1 MSFVLVAIESAKVK
15 WQTDQAK
22 AAQQQKLAEPEN
34 AAAAAA
40 ASSNNKMSWGTE
52 LWDQYDNLSIHT
64 NKGIEVLDKYANFL
78 RDRVVIETEYAGKLR
93 RLVKNYQ
100 PKKKEEEDNEFTS
113 RQAFRNLLKEVGDL
127 AGQREVVSETLQL
140 QIIQG
145 VTLLSKTLREDRK
158 KCLND
163 GTMLQQALSAQLSS
177 LERAKRNYDKAYRD
191 SEKAVENYK
200 KADMDFNLSRAEVER
215 YKNIMTSKIQQSDD
229 AKNEYANQLQKT
241 NNLQQ
246 QHYGILLPAVFN
258 RLQELDEK
266 RTRGIREFIIGA
278 ADVESSVA
286 PIIARCMEGIVKA
299 GESINE
305 TEDSLKVIERY
316 QSGFTPP
323 TDIPFEDLSKMDPS
337 AVPQSNYSSVP
348 YNHLT
353 IKSGTLTAAKLK
365 KARGGILN
373 SIFGSNKQRQI
384 IEACIT
390 MKNSLTADGQKEDFS
405 DLPPN
410 QQRKKLQ
417 AKIAELQH
425 KVDQETNTRD
435 GLMKMKI
442 VYEANSSLGNPMT
455 VEGQLNESEHE
466 LEKLKVNLKKYQGFL
481 DKANQLQVANNSP
494 QSNRNQ
500 LQNGHRTSRHSNG
513 SASADDHHDGD
524 DQPDDAGS
532 LSRSDSEDN
541 VAQIQNGHNN
551 NNNGSSASPES
562 GLGTSHTSLP
572 GSGQGSANENA
583 AGEETTYETEVELLQ
598 PLGTCRA
605 LYPFEATSEGSIPMN
620 EGEELQVIENDQ
632 GDGWTRV
639 RRANNSNGWDEG
651 FVPTSY
657 IECTLFA

>member
-1 MSFVLVAIESAKVK
+1 TVASSSSSRHSSNN
-15 WQTDQAK
+15 
-22 AAQQQKLAEPEN
+22 KLAESEN
-34 AAAAAA
+34 AAAEN
-40 ASSNNKMSWGTE
+40 SNNMSWGTE
-52 LWDQYDNLSIHT
+52 LWDQNENLGIHT
-64 NKGIEVLDKYANFL
+64 NRGIDALDKFANFL
-78 RDRVVIETEYAGKLR
+78 RDRVTIETEYAGKLR

-100 PKKKEEEDNEFTS
+100 PKKKEEEDNDV
-113 RQAFRNLLKEVGDL
+113 RNLLKEVGDL
-127 AGQREVVSETLQL
+127 AGQREVVSESLQL

-145 VTLLSKTLREDRK
+145 VTLLSKALREDRK
-158 KCLND
+158 KCLSD
-163 GTMLQQALSAQLSS
+163 GAMLQQNLTTQLSS
-177 LERAKRNYDKAYRD
+177 LERAKRNYEKAYRD
-191 SEKAVENYK
+191 SEKAVDNYK
-200 KADMDFNLSRAEVER
+200 KADMDLNLSRAEVER

-246 QHYGILLPAVFN
+246 QHFSILLPAVLS

-278 ADVESSVA
+278 AEVESSVA

-305 TEDSLKVIERY
+305 KEDSFKVIERY
-316 QSGFTPP
+316 QSGFAPP
-323 TDIPFEDLSKMDPS
+323 TDIPFEDLSKLDPDS
-337 AVPQSNYSSVP
+337 LQDHYNNSMS
-348 YNHLT
+348 NHLT
-353 IKSGTLTAAKLK
+353 MRGTMSANKIKK
-365 KARGGILN
+365 RVGIFN
-373 SIFGSNKQRQI
+373 IFGSN
-384 IEACIT
+384 
-390 MKNSLTADGQKEDFS
+390 KNSLTADGQKEDFS

-417 AKIAELQH
+417 AKIAELQQ
-425 KVDQETNTRD
+425 KIAQETNARD

-455 VEGQLNESEHE
+455 VEGQLNESEHK
-466 LEKLKVNLKKYQGFL
+466 LEKLKIDLKKYQGYFER
-481 DKANQLQVANNSP
+481 ANQAQVANNSP
-494 QSNRNQ
+494 QANRNQ

-513 SASADDHHDGD
+513 SADDHHDEGD

-532 LSRSDSEDN
+532 LSS
-541 VAQIQNGHNN
+541 
-551 NNNGSSASPES
+551 SSASPES

-583 AGEETTYETEVELLQ
+583 IGEDAYFETEVEPLQ

-605 LYPFEATSEGSIPMN
+605 LYPFEASSEGSIPMN
-620 EGEELQVIENDQ
+620 EGEELQVIEIDQ

-639 RRANNSNGWDEG
+639 RRANDSNGWDEG

-657 IECTLFA
+657 IECTLYA

>member
-34 AAAAAA
+34 AAAAP
-40 ASSNNKMSWGTE
+40 SSNNKMSWGTE

-78 RDRVVIETEYAGKLR
+78 RDRVAIETEYAGKLR

-163 GTMLQQALSAQLSS
+163 GTMLQQTLSAQLSS

-532 LSRSDSEDN
+532 LSS
-541 VAQIQNGHNN
+541 
-551 NNNGSSASPES
+551 SSASPES

-583 AGEETTYETEVELLQ
+583 TGEETSYETEVELLQ

>member
-1 MSFVLVAIESAKVK
+1 M
-15 WQTDQAK
+15 WQTDQEEP
-22 AAQQQKLAEPEN
+22 AQQQKLAESEN

-40 ASSNNKMSWGTE
+40 QNSNNKMSWGTD
-52 LWDQYDNLSIHT
+52 LWDQFDNLSLHT
-64 NKGIEVLDKYANFL
+64 NRGIDVLDKYANFL
-78 RDRVVIETEYAGKLR
+78 RDRVAIETEYAGKLR

-163 GTMLQQALSAQLSS
+163 GTVLQQTLSAQLSS

-191 SEKAVENYK
+191 SEKAVENHK

-246 QHYGILLPAVFN
+246 QHYGTLLPAVFN

-305 TEDSLKVIERY
+305 QEDSLKVIERY
-316 QSGFTPP
+316 QSGFQPP
-323 TDIPFEDLSKMDPS
+323 ADIPFEDLSKMDS
-337 AVPQSNYSSVP
+337 SIATQSNYSSVT

-353 IKSGTLTAAKLK
+353 IKGTISGPKFK
-365 KARGGILN
+365 KPRGGILN
-373 SIFGSNKQRQI
+373 SIFGSN
-384 IEACIT
+384 
-390 MKNSLTADGQKEDFS
+390 KEDFS

-466 LEKLKVNLKKYQGFL
+466 LEKLKNDLKKYQGYL
-481 DKANQLQVANNSP
+481 DKANQLQVVNNSP

-513 SASADDHHDGD
+513 SASADDHNDGD

-532 LSRSDSEDN
+532 LS
-541 VAQIQNGHNN
+541 
-551 NNNGSSASPES
+551 SSASPES

-583 AGEETTYETEVELLQ
+583 MGEETCYETEVELLQ

>member
-1 MSFVLVAIESAKVK
+1 MSCLFGYLNATTTTVRSLNCGS
-15 WQTDQAK
+15 K
-22 AAQQQKLAEPEN
+22 AAAG
-34 AAAAAA
+34 
-40 ASSNNKMSWGTE
+40 SSIC
-52 LWDQYDNLSIHT
+52 WDRDPWQRLEEFRDQNDNLAIHT
-64 NKGIEVLDKYANFL
+64 NRGIDALDKYANFL
-78 RDRVVIETEYAGKLR
+78 RDRVAIETEYAGKLR

-113 RQAFRNLLKEVGDL
+113 MQAFRNLLKEVGDL
-127 AGQREVVSETLQL
+127 AGQREVVSESLQL

-145 VTLLSKTLREDRK
+145 VTLLSKTLRDDRK
-158 KCLND
+158 KCLSD
-163 GTMLQQALSAQLSS
+163 GAMLQQNLSTQLSS
-177 LERAKRNYDKAYRD
+177 LERAKRNYEKAYRD

-200 KADMDFNLSRAEVER
+200 KADMDLNLSRAEVER
-215 YKNIMTSKIQQSDD
+215 YKTIMTSKIQQSDD

-246 QHYGILLPAVFN
+246 QHFSILLPAVLS

-278 ADVESSVA
+278 AEVESSVA

-305 TEDSLKVIERY
+305 KEDSFKVIERY

-323 TDIPFEDLSKMDPS
+323 TDIPFEDLSKLDPDS
-337 AVPQSNYSSVP
+337 LQDHYSNSMS
-348 YNHLT
+348 NHLT
-353 IKSGTLTAAKLK
+353 MRGTMSANKIKK
-365 KARGGILN
+365 RVGIFN
-373 SIFGSNKQRQI
+373 IFGSN
-384 IEACIT
+384 
-390 MKNSLTADGQKEDFS
+390 KNSLTADGQKEDFS

-417 AKIAELQH
+417 AKIAELQQ
-425 KVDQETNTRD
+425 KIAQETNARD

-442 VYEANSSLGNPMT
+442 VYETNSSLGNPMT
-455 VEGQLNESEHE
+455 VEGQLNESEHK
-466 LEKLKVNLKKYQGFL
+466 LEKLKIDLKKYQGYFER
-481 DKANQLQVANNSP
+481 ANQAQVANNSP
-494 QSNRNQ
+494 QANRNQ

-513 SASADDHHDGD
+513 SADDHHDEGD

-532 LSRSDSEDN
+532 LSRSGSEDN

-551 NNNGSSASPES
+551 NNNGSASPES

-583 AGEETTYETEVELLQ
+583 IGEDAYFETEVEPLQ

-605 LYPFEATSEGSIPMN
+605 LYPFEASSEGSIPMN
-620 EGEELQVIENDQ
+620 EGEELQVIEIDQ

-639 RRANNSNGWDEG
+639 RRANDSNGWDEG

-657 IECTLFA
+657 IECTLYA

>member
-1 MSFVLVAIESAKVK
+1 MSCLFGYLTAVTHFSHKDWHMEFL
-15 WQTDQAK
+15 
-22 AAQQQKLAEPEN
+22 
-34 AAAAAA
+34 
-40 ASSNNKMSWGTE
+40 
-52 LWDQYDNLSIHT
+52 DQYDNLSIHT

-532 LSRSDSEDN
+532 LS
-541 VAQIQNGHNN
+541 
-551 NNNGSSASPES
+551 SSASPES

>member
-532 LSRSDSEDN
+532 LS
-541 VAQIQNGHNN
+541 
-551 NNNGSSASPES
+551 SSASPES

>member
-373 SIFGSNKQRQI
+373 SIFGSNK
-384 IEACIT
+384 
-390 MKNSLTADGQKEDFS
+390 NSLTADGQKEDFS

-551 NNNGSSASPES
+551 NNNGSASPES